1 MARSNIR
8 KEKCIPIEG
17 QLTLWDIE
25 VTEKPSSFTKPEKKE
40 SELNDSFT
48 TLTPVIIKKETEKPQ
63 KCLELTSE
71 QQDFLDKN
79 KIFENENLNRV
90 IKYCGGGVG
99 VELLQESNIN
109 TIYVNK
115 EGKQEYTFDKKI
127 PVLPMDRILYYKT
140 AVTEFNSKQQ
150 ERLKDLLREVP
161 NGKVIK
167 RKGDE
172 NILVDVHD
180 MVISINP
187 EGWVLEFNGCNAIYT
202 EDEVEHKEPFDL
214 ETLQESVKIGDIVE
228 ASYGDRTIAGE
239 IFSVYG
245 PSNVTLNIIFDNGK
259 NHTAI
264 CRKCVKSLIKSA

>member
-1 MARSNIR
+1 MARNNIR
-8 KEKCIPIEG
+8 KERGIPIEG

-25 VTEKPSSFTKPEKKE
+25 ITEKPSSFTKTEKKE
-40 SELNDSFT
+40 SKLNDSFT
-48 TLTPVIIKKETEKPQ
+48 TLSPVIIKKETEKPQ
-63 KCLELTSE
+63 KCIELTSE

-99 VELLQESNIN
+99 VELLQGSTIN

-127 PVLPMDRILYYKT
+127 PVLPMDKILYYKT

-150 ERLKDLLREVP
+150 ERLTDLLREVP

-172 NILVDVHD
+172 NILVDVQD
-180 MVISINP
+180 MVISINSA
-187 EGWVLEFNGCNAIYT
+187 GWVLEFDGCKAIYT
-202 EDEVEHKEPFDL
+202 EDEVEYKEPVNI
-214 ETLQESVKIGDIVE
+214 ETLQQSVKIGDIVE
-228 ASYGDRTIAGE
+228 ASYGDRVITGE
-239 IFSVYG
+239 ICSVYG
-245 PSNVTLNIIFDNGK
+245 SGNVTLNIIFDNGK
-259 NHTAI
+259 KHTAI